1 MNSRVSVIVKAD
13 NDGLGAINLTD
24 IRAFVGAT
32 SFLPGDTFILTDND
46 CFSEIRADVP
56 YLES

>member
-13 NDGLGAINLTD
+13 NDGVGAINLTD

-32 SFLPGDTFILTDND
+32 SFLPGDTFILADND

-56 YLES
+56 